1 MATPAYRV
9 RIDFDFNGSFKDANE
24 DVTSDVRTTGMGMK
38 IKRAKTMQGHKA
50 PAAVLELILNN
61 SDHKYS
67 PTFKDSPLYPK
78 VLPSPYIWVEIAY
91 PMDDFV
97 ASNGTTLSSRTPTYD
112 SVFGTWSGDAGSF
125 DIQSNKLRSPSAGN
139 YTAVLDFA
147 NTDCHAAVD
156 FTRGGAISGLIL
168 RYEDASNF
176 LIIYPTNTNIIL
188 AKVDGG
194 SLFTLAT
201 ATIKNHAGTDIT
213 WGAGTSKRIGT
224 ETHGNEV
231 RVFVDDVYQYSHT
244 TTVGN
249 DQTKFGV
256 GGRATH
262 ANDRWEN
269 FGGWRSVFYGRID
282 SIQPKPETE
291 NQLCYMRAFDDFER
305 FNQHQLYRSAPT
317 GSSTTHPDD
326 TFNVILDG
334 ADFSSQNRILDEGT
348 NLNKFPNAEKPLSR
362 PALVEIYQLQD
373 DDVGFAYMDGAGVFR
388 YEDSKHRESSPHTL
402 NISEWKTVRSDP
414 PVETD
419 KELSGDKFEWEDGKS
434 YVENEIWYEYNT
446 FSYTTATIIWQLS
459 SLTATTGDRPLIKS
473 QATGSFLIAGDG
485 DQILNPQLPL
495 QDTDFDFNTA
505 VDASGTNLL
514 LPEDDEQGTV
524 SASGTSA
531 FTLDDAGQDF
541 TAGGLNDGKHQVVIT
556 DNSGTRATSWIG
568 TSNVDGDGTKVQ
580 LYTSSALSTLGYAY
594 ADTGFD
600 HTDTPLTYKV
610 FNVTVELVEGFD
622 GNYLR
627 LDMYNGSGANGWL
640 TFARVKGDKG
650 AFGSVVAARA
660 EDAASQ
666 IEVGRRR
673 IQHKTLH
680 IDRYGGINEDGT
692 PSDEGSALDRARKRL
707 TLRKHRKEIIKC
719 TMPNSTKANMME
731 ILHRSISDR
740 VRVTYASMGV
750 DDGYHI
756 EGFILSCSN
765 GGMLVECEWLLQ
777 QAPGGP
783 YGSAS
788 VPGVIYG
795 GHIYY

>member
-9 RIDFDFNGSFKDANE
+9 RIDFNQDGDFTDTNE
-24 DVTSDVRTTGMGMK
+24 NVTSDVRTTGMGMK
-38 IKRAKTMQGHKA
+38 LKRAKTMQGHKA
-50 PAAVLELILNN
+50 SAAILEIILNN
-61 SDHKYS
+61 EDHKYS
-67 PTFKDSPLYPK
+67 PSFSDSPLYPY

-91 PMDDFV
+91 PMDDFI

-125 DIQSNKLRSPSAGN
+125 DIQSNKLRSTSAGN

-156 FTRGGAISGLIL
+156 FTRGGAIGGLIL

-194 SLFTLAT
+194 SLSTLAT

-256 GGRATH
+256 GGRSTH

-305 FNQHQLYRSAPT
+305 FNQHQIYKVSPT
-317 GSSTTHPDD
+317 GSATTHPDD
-326 TFNVILDG
+326 TFNVILD
-334 ADFSSQNRILDEGT
+334 ATDFSSQNRIMDEGT
-348 NLNKFPNAEKPLSR
+348 NLNKFERNEKPLSR
-362 PALVEIYQLQD
+362 NALAEIYQLQD
-373 DDVGFAYMDGAGVFR
+373 DDVGFAYIDGSGIFR
-388 YEDSKHRESSPHTL
+388 YEDSKHRQSAPHTT

-419 KELSGDKFEWEDGKS
+419 KELSGEKFEWEDGKS
-434 YVENEIWYEYNT
+434 YVENEIWYEYT
-446 FSYTTATIIWQLS
+446 LLSYASADIIWQLS
-459 SLTATTGDRPLIKS
+459 SLTASTGDRPLIKAG
-473 QATGSFLIAGDG
+473 ATASFLIAGDG
-485 DQILNPQLPL
+485 DQILNPQVPL
-495 QDTDFDFNTA
+495 HDTDFDLNTA

-514 LPEDDEQGTV
+514 LAEDTEQNTV
-524 SASGTSA
+524 TASGSSA
-531 FTLDDAGQDF
+531 FTLADVGSGSAGQDF
-541 TAGGLNDGKHQVVIT
+541 SDWNDGKHQVVIT
-556 DNSGTRATSWIG
+556 DNGGDRATAWIG
-568 TSNVDGDGTKVQ
+568 TSLADSNRRVE

-594 ADTGFD
+594 KDANFSES
-600 HTDTPLTYKV
+600 DTPLTYKV
-610 FNVTVELVEGFD
+610 FNVTVELAEGFD
-622 GNYLR
+622 GNYRR
-627 LDMYNGSGANGWL
+627 LDIYNGSGANGYL
-640 TFARVKGDKG
+640 TLARVKGEKG
-650 AFGSVVAARA
+650 SYGSTLAARA
-660 EDAASQ
+660 EDATSQ
-666 IEVGRRR
+666 LEVGRRR

-680 IDRYGGINEDGT
+680 IDRYGGVNIDGT
-692 PSDEGSALDRARKRL
+692 PSDEGSALDRARTRL
-707 TLRKHRKEIIKC
+707 NLRKQRKEIVKC
-719 TMPNSTKANMME
+719 SMPNSTKANMME

-783 YGSAS
+783 YGEIRFGQSLFS
-788 VPGVIYG
+788 
-795 GHIYY
+795 